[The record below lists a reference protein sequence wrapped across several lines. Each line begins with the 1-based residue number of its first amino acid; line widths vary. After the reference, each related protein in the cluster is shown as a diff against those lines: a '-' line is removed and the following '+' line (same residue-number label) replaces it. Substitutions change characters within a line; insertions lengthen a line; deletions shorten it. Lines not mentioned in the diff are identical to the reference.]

1 MNLTP
6 DSSFE
11 SLLGQLNPIKNL
23 PNRLERQLLK
33 KAQVVEL
40 DKRDRLD
47 AYTENRWILY
57 LLEGTLRVSS
67 EHHEPE
73 TITPPSP
80 RSLRPIFDSHTI
92 KGVALSMT
100 RSRVIKVDRQ
110 LYELLLREQDEDG
123 IEIRDVQINQE
134 EGALFQSLYR
144 AYSLQKLEL
153 PTMPEVAFA
162 IRKAMEDDG
171 VSTQDIARI
180 IQMDPV
186 VSGGVMK
193 AANSALYRGTHKI
206 TSIKDAIVRIGL
218 NATRDLAIS
227 LAMQNVFKARHPD
240 TKKVMHEEW
249 ERCVHVSAL
258 SYAIARHVRHLSPE
272 TAMLAGLLHRIGA
285 IPILTHIDT
294 HDLEFD
300 DHSLKAAINKLHPL
314 VGVLLGDIL
323 GMPNR
328 GAQHNCLSNKLPA
341 GHHVKQVQRNLVSIV
356 IPNNVATRI
365 KLVVFIRPV
374 PPNNSAHRDGHINL
388 WQTLFCWRNKEIHT
402 IVSSFATW
410 CVEMALPGRVVAYSV
425 TCWRYHFGIPPS
437 NRKAV

>member
-11 SLLGQLNPIKNL
+11 SLLGQLHPIKNL

-47 AYTENRWILY
+47 AYTENRWMLY
-57 LLEGTLRVSS
+57 LLEGTLRVAG

-92 KGVALSMT
+92 KGVALGMT

-123 IEIRDVQINQE
+123 IEIHDVQINQE
-134 EGALFQSLYR
+134 EGALFQALYQ

-162 IRKAMEDDG
+162 IRKAMKDDD

-227 LAMQNVFKARHPD
+227 LAMQNVFKARHSG
-240 TKKVMHEEW
+240 TRKMMHEEW

-300 DHSLKAAINKLHPL
+300 EHSLKAAINKLHAL
-314 VGVLLGDIL
+314 VGVLVVTQWGMEAHCGMIIEECMNWNRDPSPQADLVDVILMAQLIYDSSDTLPCPDTVPAYHKLNLGELGENRQPEVLAEAEEDIRSIRSLL
-323 GMPNR
+323 G
-328 GAQHNCLSNKLPA
+328 L
-341 GHHVKQVQRNLVSIV
+341 
-356 IPNNVATRI
+356 
-365 KLVVFIRPV
+365 
-374 PPNNSAHRDGHINL
+374 
-388 WQTLFCWRNKEIHT
+388 
-402 IVSSFATW
+402 
-410 CVEMALPGRVVAYSV
+410 YS
-425 TCWRYHFGIPPS
+425 
-437 NRKAV
+437 

>member
-57 LLEGTLRVSS
+57 LLEGTLRVAS

-134 EGALFQSLYR
+134 EGALFQSLYQ

-162 IRKAMEDDG
+162 IRKAMEDDD

-300 DHSLKAAINKLHPL
+300 DSSLKAAINKLHPL
-314 VGVLLGDIL
+314 VGVLVVTQWGMEVHCGMIIEECMNWNRDPSPQADLVDVVLMAQLIYDSCNTLPCPDTVPAYQKLNLGTLGEDHQPEVLAEAEEDIRSIRSLL
-323 GMPNR
+323 G
-328 GAQHNCLSNKLPA
+328 L
-341 GHHVKQVQRNLVSIV
+341 
-356 IPNNVATRI
+356 
-365 KLVVFIRPV
+365 
-374 PPNNSAHRDGHINL
+374 
-388 WQTLFCWRNKEIHT
+388 
-402 IVSSFATW
+402 
-410 CVEMALPGRVVAYSV
+410 YS
-425 TCWRYHFGIPPS
+425 
-437 NRKAV
+437 